1 VSGDTLRLAASD
13 HFKSGLVEKLDDGFE
28 RLGAVESPFTLRVP
42 PEPTVPEKV
51 QEATRLHAKRPR
63 DERRQDEL
71 RSDPVTR
78 NFDLWKDNMD
88 KYDFPGVDT
97 LSQTIQQKR
106 AEAAAD
112 IARSQFNLSSIKR
125 NISFDDP
132 TVRGRYWP
140 NPPEI
145 ELRTTET
152 DFPGWTY
159 PCVLAHE
166 LGHTADN
173 QAKYHRRFY
182 SEGDLESDSLFETQ
196 TQLTQ
201 ARTLSERL
209 RGEIIE
215 SDIPSAQNYRE
226 TNSEKAADA
235 FAALVLEPEQTRQHA
250 SAVANRLESV
260 FDDFFTQF
268 DQARHRIDSAWLS

>member
-1 VSGDTLRLAASD
+1 MSDDTLRLAASD
-13 HFKSGLVEKLDDGFE
+13 HFKDGLIEELDDGFE

-42 PEPTVPEKV
+42 PEATAPEKIE
-51 QEATRLHAKRPR
+51 EAHRLHADRPR
-63 DERRQDEL
+63 DERRRDEL

-78 NFDLWKDNMD
+78 DFDLWKSNMNE
-88 KYDFPGVDT
+88 YDFPGVDT

-125 NISFDDP
+125 DVSFDDP
-132 TVRGRYWP
+132 KVRGRYWAT
-140 NPPEI
+140 PPTI
-145 ELRTTET
+145 ELGTTEA

-173 QAKYHRRFY
+173 QVKYWRQFY
-182 SEGDLESDSLFETQ
+182 SEADLQADSLFETQ
-196 TQLTQ
+196 TQLNQ

-215 SDIPSAQNYRE
+215 SDVPGTQNYRE
-226 TNSEKAADA
+226 TKSEKAADA
-235 FAALVLEPEQTRQHA
+235 FAALVLEPNRTRQQA
-250 SAVANRLESV
+250 SAISTRLETV
-260 FDDFFTQF
+260 FEDFFSQF
-268 DQARHRIDSAWLS
+268 DRACHHIKTAWVS